1 MCGEFLPDRPSGFW
15 QPRWRAC
22 YSSTYYALRDT
33 RTPLRYAL
41 VHVGLATVLGYYA
54 AIHLPPRLGLSPLW
68 GTAGLTAAASV
79 GGWVEL
85 ILLRRTLN
93 RRIGETGLPWSF
105 LVRLWA
111 AALMSAMVGWAIKR
125 TLPLDQPI
133 VAALLVL
140 GPFGVT
146 FFMLAFALGVPD
158 ARSAAARVRAWRL

>member
-1 MCGEFLPDRPSGFW
+1 MRSFTS
-15 QPRWRAC
+15 
-22 YSSTYYALRDT
+22 
-33 RTPLRYAL
+33 
-41 VHVGLATVLGYYA
+41 VLATVLGYYA